1 MIVIIMII
9 IIIIIIKRGNSV
21 GDLSADVAMAR
32 KALSHIIIV
41 NDSNN
46 NKIKNIKRGNSVG
59 DLSTDVA
66 MARKALSHIII
77 VNDSNNN
84 DNNNNKKG
92 QLGRR
97 PLHRRR
103 HGPQGAF
110 SYYYC

>member
-1 MIVIIMII
+1 MALLDYFGV
-9 IIIIIIKRGNSV
+9 
-21 GDLSADVAMAR
+21 LSGV
-32 KALSHIIIV
+32 SHTILGLTV
-41 NDSNN
+41 LAW
-46 NKIKNIKRGNSVG
+46 GNSVG